1 MKKKMFGLVG
11 VILLALMI
19 SPIVSHAVDLD
30 AAQNEESAT
39 EGTIVMD
46 EAAETAISHAGE
58 IISVS
63 AAEKSEEEIREY
75 AFVLCKVLSR
85 NMMSEF

>member
-19 SPIVSHAVDLD
+19 SPIVSHAEDLD

-46 EAAETAISHAGE
+46 ETAISHAGE

>member
-1 MKKKMFGLVG
+1 
-11 VILLALMI
+11 
-19 SPIVSHAVDLD
+19 
-30 AAQNEESAT
+30 
-39 EGTIVMD
+39 MD

>member
-19 SPIVSHAVDLD
+19 SPIVSHAEDLD

-39 EGTIVMD
+39 EGTIVMKRQKRQL
-46 EAAETAISHAGE
+46 AMP
-58 IISVS
+58 
-63 AAEKSEEEIREY
+63 EK
-75 AFVLCKVLSR
+75 
-85 NMMSEF
+85 